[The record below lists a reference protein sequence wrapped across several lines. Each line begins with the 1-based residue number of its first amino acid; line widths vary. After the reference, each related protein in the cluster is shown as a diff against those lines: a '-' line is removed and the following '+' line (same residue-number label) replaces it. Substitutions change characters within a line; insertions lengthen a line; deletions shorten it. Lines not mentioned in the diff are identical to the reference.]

1 MITAR
6 YKVLGVEALVSAEF
20 SLVEDALAACGS
32 GGVVVGI
39 YTSAY
44 SVEVMQLHP
53 VCGYKC
59 KVLAVDFVGPKGA
72 E

>member
-6 YKVLGVEALVSAEF
+6 YKVLGVEALVSEEF

-32 GGVVVGI
+32 GVVVGI
-39 YTSAY
+39 YTSTY